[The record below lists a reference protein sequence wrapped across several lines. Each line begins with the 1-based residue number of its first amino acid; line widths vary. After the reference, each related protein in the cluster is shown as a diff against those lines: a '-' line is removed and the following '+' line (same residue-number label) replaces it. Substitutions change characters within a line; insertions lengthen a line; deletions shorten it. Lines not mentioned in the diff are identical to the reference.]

1 MARKRREWYPGAT
14 YHLMER
20 GIRSQVIFQDEMDFK
35 IFLQILES
43 EAEKK
48 ACRIHAYCLM
58 NNHFHLLVETGDI
71 GIGFF
76 MKSLA
81 ERYAMFYNRRYGYKG
96 HVFEGRYV
104 SCLVKTDGYFLQTS
118 RYIHLNPVKAKIVDR
133 PEQYRWSSYITI
145 MDMWNDGIVT
155 PDKTLSFF
163 AEGAAEYRE
172 LVEAQ
177 ARYAEDE
184 EAIQTDMKEDE
195 MWLPV

>member
-1 MARKRREWYPGAT
+1 
-14 YHLMER
+14 
-20 GIRSQVIFQDEMDFK
+20 MDFK

-177 ARYAEDE
+177 ARYTEDE